1 MNKKIKASVAE
12 IQALCENIRELDQRF
27 SKRGFYMPS
36 DTKLRLSNADDLI
49 ARADSLEDED
59 DEQQW
64 LTEADALCVAL
75 RAEAG
80 VVVQNA
86 QSGATPAGE

>member
-1 MNKKIKASVAE
+1 MRKKLRPVAAE
-12 IQALCENIRELDQRF
+12 IEALRDHILALDKQF
-27 SKRGFYMPS
+27 SVNGFHMAT
-36 DTKLRLSNADDLI
+36 DTRRRL
-49 ARADSLEDED
+49 ARAEELLVSAETAEDED

-64 LTEADALCVAL
+64 LTEADALCVVL

-86 QSGATPAGE
+86 QSGATPTGE